1 MSREEA
7 EKTVA
12 ELRINIRQL
21 REAVKAVL
29 DDYEQTAQTLDDIST
44 QVDGIETTDHSGD
57 VDQLREDL
65 IDALQSDTGSISPP
79 WEREGYATKQAWLDA
94 SGIDTDE

>member
-1 MSREEA
+1 MPREEA

-29 DDYEQTAQTLDDIST
+29 DDYEQTAQTLDDMSA

-65 IDALQSDTGSISPP
+65 IDALQSDTDSITPP
-79 WEREGYATKQAWLDA
+79 WDRQGYATKQAWLD
-94 SGIDTDE
+94 DE

>member
-1 MSREEA
+1 MPREEA

-29 DDYEQTAQTLDDIST
+29 DDYEQTAQTLDDISA
-44 QVDGIETTDHSGD
+44 QVDGIEPTDHSGD
-57 VDQLREDL
+57 VGQLREDL
-65 IDALQSDTGSISPP
+65 IDALQSDSSSIDPP
-79 WEREGYATKQAWLDA
+79 WEREGYATKQAWLDGN
-94 SGIDTDE
+94 GIDTNE